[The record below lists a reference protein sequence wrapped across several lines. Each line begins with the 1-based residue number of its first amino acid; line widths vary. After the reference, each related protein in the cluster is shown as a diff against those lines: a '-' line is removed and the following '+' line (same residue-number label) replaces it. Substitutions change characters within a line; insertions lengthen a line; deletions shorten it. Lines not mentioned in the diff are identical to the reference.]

1 MTTNFSRALG
11 KQPGVQLNPTLDS
24 SEGFARD
31 AVEDQSFACVAR
43 LIRGPIDRAFAVSAA
58 NAKKV
63 TGMPETVRKNP
74 LNDAHTQLLEAVSI
88 GAKRAVVS
96 RLVGTDAKNRW
107 IVVKKPTQT
116 TEIYDLTFELSDDIP
131 SDDFLFVIKH
141 KGCFNDGIKLSL
153 SAKENLNDSSAKIDA
168 TIATIKVMDRNN
180 VVLDTFT
187 ASLDIENTDSEGKPD
202 NLQSFIDNFSSDDY
216 EVVLAQRAV
225 IPVGC
230 AAYGKDANGL
240 QRVQT
245 SAVLYPFTEG
255 NVTSFTANQYQEAV
269 KRLEDSD
276 LDFAYLTT
284 LGSSALTLC
293 ASLAQLAFKKNII
306 MGADIDGSLTPK
318 QAIAWAKQLGVQSHL
333 LFFNWSPIES
343 QDPNGVSGRLK
354 LGTSAYRIARMCQRN
369 AAINALGFSRKQYPI
384 AGRQY
389 PLQRQGMKQ
398 IYKPDEDELSD
409 LAAAGITP
417 VIHQTFSSGSG
428 YIFNDAITVSGK
440 ETSYM
445 NLLNSVDIITTIE
458 RDISRIARE
467 LLLFLPMEEAIESGY
482 RLIKDYLDNA
492 TTSKWLVSSQELGGA
507 SYQLRIQKNAQRP
520 ADVMNIDLKM
530 HPEGCTRQVHI
541 SPEITR

>member
-1 MTTNFSRALG
+1 MATNFSRALG
-11 KQPGVQLNPTLDS
+11 KNPGVQLNPTLDS

-43 LIRGPIDRAFAVSAA
+43 LMRGPIDRAFAVSAA

-63 TGMPETVRKNP
+63 TGMPESVRKNP
-74 LNDAHTQLLEAVSI
+74 LNDAHTQLLEAISI

-96 RLVGTDAKNRW
+96 RLVGANAQNRW
-107 IVVKKPTQT
+107 VVVKKPAQT
-116 TEIYDLTFELSDDIP
+116 TGTYNLVFELANDIP
-131 SDDFLFVIKH
+131 SSGFIFAIKH

-153 SAKENLNDSSAKIDA
+153 SAKEVLNDRNAPIDA
-168 TIATIKVMDRNN
+168 KVATVTVMDRSN
-180 VVLDTFT
+180 VVIDTFT
-187 ASLDIENTDSEGKPD
+187 ASLDINNTDSEGKPEH
-202 NLQSFIDNFSSDDY
+202 LQSFIDNFSSDDY
-216 EVVLAQRAV
+216 EIVLAEGAT
-225 IPVGC
+225 IPAGC

-240 QRVQT
+240 QRTQT
-245 SAVLYPFTEG
+245 SALLYPFTEG
-255 NVTSFTANQYQEAV
+255 SVTSFTAQQYQAAV

-276 LDFAYLTT
+276 LDFAYITT

-306 MGADIDGSLTPK
+306 LGADIDGNLTPK
-318 QAIAWAKQLGVQSHL
+318 QAIAWVGQLGLRSHL
-333 LFFNWSPIES
+333 LFLNWSPIES

-398 IYKPDEDELSD
+398 IYKPNEDELSD

-428 YIFNDAITVSGK
+428 YVFNDAITAAGK
-440 ETSYM
+440 ETSYL
-445 NLLNSVDIITTIE
+445 NLLNSVDIVTTIE
-458 RDISRIARE
+458 RDISRLARE
-467 LLLFLPMEEAIESGY
+467 LLLFLPMEEAIETAY